1 MKALKLRASAVGRIM
16 TEPKTIKEGP
26 LSVGA
31 KTYLR
36 QLAAQDILGI
46 EFEISGK
53 ELDKGIQVEDEA
65 ISLVGRVRGLE
76 ISKNTER
83 REDDYFTG
91 ECDVFHLP
99 TREGRD
105 TKCSWSAA
113 SFPISVI
120 DCEDKV
126 YEYQMR
132 TYMRLWD
139 APRWHVDYVLV
150 DTPADLI
157 RHEPLAM
164 HIVSHLPEHH
174 RVTTWTV
181 ERDLAIE
188 AKMVEKVKAARDY
201 YAEVIAEFDR
211 THRSPEELR
220 ETLRIQAAARLEAV
234 MKETA

>member
-1 MKALKLRASAVGRIM
+1 M
-16 TEPKTIKEGP
+16 TEPKTLKEGP

-36 QLAAQDILGI
+36 QLAAQEIFGI
-46 EFEISGK
+46 VFEVSSK
-53 ELDKGIQVEDEA
+53 EMEKGLLVEDEA
-65 ISLVGRVRGLE
+65 IAMVGRVKGLDLR
-76 ISKNTER
+76 KNKDR
-83 REDDYFTG
+83 REDDFFTG
-91 ECDVFHLP
+91 ECDVFHAP

-105 TKCSWSAA
+105 TKCAWSAA
-113 SFPISVI
+113 TFPISTV

-132 TYMRLWD
+132 AYMRLWD

-157 RHEPLAM
+157 RYEPLAL
-164 HIVSHLPEHH
+164 HIVSHIPEHH

-181 ERDLAIE
+181 ERDLEIE
-188 AKMVEKVKAARDY
+188 ARMVEKVKAARLY

-211 THRSPEELR
+211 SHKT
-220 ETLRIQAAARLEAV
+220 AAAAKDELIRQAEARLAAS
-234 MKETA
+234 MASA

>member
-1 MKALKLRASAVGRIM
+1 MKPLKLRASSVGKIM
-16 TEPKTIKEGP
+16 TEPKTLKEGP

-36 QLAAQDILGI
+36 QLAAQ
-46 EFEISGK
+46 EIFGVVFKVSSK
-53 ELDKGIQVEDEA
+53 DMEKGLLVEDEA
-65 ISLVGRVRGLE
+65 IAMVGRVKGLE
-76 ISKNTER
+76 LCKNKDR
-83 REDDYFTG
+83 REDEFFTG
-91 ECDVFHLP
+91 ECDVFHAP

-105 TKCSWSAA
+105 TKCAWSAA
-113 SFPISVI
+113 TFPISIV

-132 TYMRLWD
+132 TYMRLWN

-157 RHEPLAM
+157 RYEPLAL
-164 HIVSHLPEHH
+164 HIVSHIPEHH

-181 ERDLAIE
+181 ERDLEIE
-188 AKMVEKVKAARDY
+188 ARMVEKVKAARLY

-211 THRSPEELR
+211 SHKT
-220 ETLRIQAAARLEAV
+220 AAATKDELIRQAEARLAAS
-234 MKETA
+234 MAPA